1 MKELKTYISEGF
13 FSNVGANNRIKQVI
27 DTIKNASI
35 NDKINSRIERQK
47 FADLLT
53 PILKDIETDIN
64 IKKGKFVFE
73 YIRNDETSKNSKIT
87 ISLEIDGSNDIR
99 WLYGNKYGRYAIYFH
114 ADSIASNVANDLY
127 YEVTQPTR
135 ESKFRHSIA
144 KTIKVTEFK
153 LS

>member
-13 FSNVGANNRIKQVI
+13 FNNVGANNIIKPAI
-27 DTIKNASI
+27 DLIKDASL
-35 NDKINSRIERQK
+35 NDKINSEIESRK
-47 FADLLT
+47 FINSLT
-53 PILKDIETDIN
+53 SILRDIETD

-73 YIRNDETSKNSKIT
+73 YIRNDETGKNSKIT

-114 ADSIASNVANDLY
+114 ADSISSNVANDLY
-127 YEVTQPTR
+127 YEATQPAQ